1 MFFKLARLA
10 TSGLIL
16 TLAGWG
22 QDQPRK
28 LSRTEATAAAV
39 SKPSPA
45 YPAIARQLKIQG
57 EVELEAVIAT
67 DGTVED
73 VHVVSGNPTLTK
85 PAAETVKKWKF
96 NPIKD
101 GDKAVKALAPISIAF
116 KL

>member
-1 MFFKLARLA
+1 MLLKIARVAASALV
-10 TSGLIL
+10 L

-22 QDQPRK
+22 QNQPKK
-28 LSRTEATAAAV
+28 LSKSEATEAAV
-39 SKPSPA
+39 SKPSPV

-67 DGTVED
+67 DGTVEE
-73 VHVVSGNPTLTK
+73 VHVVSGNPILTK

-101 GDKAVKALAPISIAF
+101 GDKPVKALAPISIAF